1 MTRLALA
8 DVMFAA
14 AALMFGGS
22 AWAAELVM
30 FEEPGC
36 VWCRRW
42 HAEIGPGY
50 PLSPEGRTAPL
61 RRVHIGDQAAAG
73 VLLQKPVTATPTFVL
88 AEDGREVG
96 RIVGYPGSEFF
107 YGLLASCSDSCPG
120 HRLRSAPPRSRGRL
134 RRSPDFPKER
144 APPNDRVVSVAHEIH
159 QLGTTLRD

>member
-1 MTRLALA
+1 
-8 DVMFAA
+8 
-14 AALMFGGS
+14 MFGGS

-96 RIVGYPGSEFF
+96 FCIM
-107 YGLLASCSDSCPG
+107 
-120 HRLRSAPPRSRGRL
+120 
-134 RRSPDFPKER
+134 
-144 APPNDRVVSVAHEIH
+144 
-159 QLGTTLRD
+159 T

>member
-61 RRVHIGDQAAAG
+61 RRVHIRDQAAAG

-107 YGLLASCSDSCPG
+107 YGLLTSLLGQLPGTSASQRPASIS
-120 HRLRSAPPRSRGRL
+120 RAAPALTRFS
-134 RRSPDFPKER
+134 K
-144 APPNDRVVSVAHEIH
+144 
-159 QLGTTLRD
+159 GTCTAQ